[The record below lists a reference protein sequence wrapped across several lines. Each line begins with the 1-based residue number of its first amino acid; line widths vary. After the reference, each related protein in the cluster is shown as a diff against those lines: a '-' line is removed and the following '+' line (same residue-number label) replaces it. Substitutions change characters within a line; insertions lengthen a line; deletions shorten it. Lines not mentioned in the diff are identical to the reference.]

1 VPEITFGK
9 QLKIWRGGR
18 AQKEVHDIFGVAL
31 STFKS
36 WEQENKSPVELAMP
50 EIMRRMAASPEGK
63 FRKVIPTHLYNPQPK
78 APSRRDKHR
87 MKVAAEIQNRK

>member
-1 VPEITFGK
+1 VPEISFGK
-9 QLKIWRGGR
+9 KLKTWRGGR

-50 EIMRRMAASPEGK
+50 EILRRMEANPESK
-63 FRKVIPTHLYNPQPK
+63 FRKIIPSPLYNPQSK

-87 MKVAAEIQNRK
+87 MQVAAEIQNRK